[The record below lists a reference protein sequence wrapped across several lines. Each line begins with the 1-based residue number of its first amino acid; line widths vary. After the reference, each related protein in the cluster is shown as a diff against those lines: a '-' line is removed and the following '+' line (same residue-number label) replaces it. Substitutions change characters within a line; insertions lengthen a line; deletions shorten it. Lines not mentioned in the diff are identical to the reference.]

1 MLDRHGIGRGARKHR
16 RGFAHPHAAG
26 GERHQHLREARGA
39 FGGAPGAGEVARDPS
54 KAFTDRETFEALFAN
69 CIDPRSRS
77 TSPSSI
83 GCAEPPE
90 ADEAA

>member
-1 MLDRHGIGRGARKHR
+1 VANVINTFAKHV
-16 RGFAHPHAAG
+16 
-26 GERHQHLREARGA
+26 ERSAVLREPVKSR
-39 FGGAPGAGEVARDPS
+39 EPS

-90 ADEAA
+90 AEEAA

>member
-1 MLDRHGIGRGARKHR
+1 V
-16 RGFAHPHAAG
+16 
-26 GERHQHLREARGA
+26 LREPVKSR
-39 FGGAPGAGEVARDPS
+39 EPS